1 MEAVY
6 ESSSCPVTAMEAVY
20 ESLSCPVTAIEAVC
34 EASCCP
40 VMAMEAVCDL
50 LPCPELAMEACHELL
65 SCPNPTKEAIS
76 ELLELL
82 SCPESAEEA
91 AYELPA
97 LSVTTEE
104 VIGELLDCSDA
115 AIRAVQELSSLHVT
129 AMKTVNELPVCPINP
144 VTSPVNTCERSVC
157 LIHETN
163 GELSTCSVFQ
173 QVFDFPVYQE
183 PVNSAKL
190 ELSVLPVSIDDFTM
204 ELSACLVSSNMP
216 DYDPSV
222 LSVSVWELN
231 YELSA
236 RSVSPNRSNVE
247 SSVCPI
253 SSNVFEV
260 SVSPIAI
267 HEPVI
272 CPLSPVTTPETL
284 TELPVGSSSL
294 VTAQRPTFKLLTLPV
309 VNSETINV
317 LYVCPVSP
325 VISKETINEL
335 SIYPVSVNGS
345 KFKSHVCPV
354 STKEPDYELFTRSF
368 VIRATVEE
376 LFTFPVSVLGAV
388 SALSVLSVSALPRSQ
403 SRPWSSLSAPAWW
416 SSVPLWWSSA
426 PPWWAPSA
434 PPWWAPAPSAPPWWA
449 LAPSAPPWWAPVP
462 SAPPW
467 WAPVPS
473 SLPWLP
479 ALLQSPVSPFAHGLG
494 PPSLPLFHLRST
506 SLLDRIGASGSR
518 SLGGA
523 LSRIRSVAF
532 HPIATRGHSSITLTF
547 TPHRLLDMTLDCN
560 SHHPLH

>member
-1 MEAVY
+1 MSARTAGIPTSTHVNPPVPELIPLSEALPRIGIALCCIWAAYTITELPEVATSTVISP
-6 ESSSCPVTAMEAVY
+6 EVAADAAEPRGVVTLAAVPAEAMALAAVSSEVVAYAAEPPEAAVLVSSPCMVVAPNNVLSTCHVAVKETVTEHYLSPGVTTVEPPEVAASAAEPSEVSVVPSCVSIY
-20 ESLSCPVTAIEAVC
+20 DLSACPVTAIEAVC

-40 VMAMEAVCDL
+40 VTSMEAVCDL
-50 LPCPELAMEACHELL
+50 LPCSELAMEACHELL

-76 ELLELL
+76 ELSELL

-97 LSVTTEE
+97 PSVTTEE

-129 AMKTVNELPVCPINP
+129 AMKTVNELPVCPINL

-204 ELSACLVSSNMP
+204 ELSACLVSSNVP

-222 LSVSVWELN
+222 LSVSVWEPN

-294 VTAQRPTFKLLTLPV
+294 VTAQRPTFELLTLPV

-317 LYVCPVSP
+317 LYVCLFPLSFP
-325 VISKETINEL
+325 KKPLTNCL
-335 SIYPVSVNGS
+335 SILSSVNES
-345 KFKSHVCPV
+345 KFKSHV
-354 STKEPDYELFTRSF
+354 
-368 VIRATVEE
+368 
-376 LFTFPVSVLGAV
+376 
-388 SALSVLSVSALPRSQ
+388 
-403 SRPWSSLSAPAWW
+403 
-416 SSVPLWWSSA
+416 
-426 PPWWAPSA
+426 
-434 PPWWAPAPSAPPWWA
+434 
-449 LAPSAPPWWAPVP
+449 
-462 SAPPW
+462 
-467 WAPVPS
+467 
-473 SLPWLP
+473 
-479 ALLQSPVSPFAHGLG
+479 
-494 PPSLPLFHLRST
+494 
-506 SLLDRIGASGSR
+506 
-518 SLGGA
+518 
-523 LSRIRSVAF
+523 LSRFDQRA
-532 HPIATRGHSSITLTF
+532 
-547 TPHRLLDMTLDCN
+547 
-560 SHHPLH
+560 